1 MWISLYILVNK
12 QVDFIVDVFVNL
24 NFQFQGVYKEWLI
37 NFGGWV
43 FFDKIFGSVIVFEL
57 SCGYCFNNELGD
69 VVYLII
75 GMQYGD
81 IFVGFLY
88 DINILVFDVV
98 ICNWGGWE
106 LIVCYILSQICLD
119 NYFCLLL

>member
-1 MWISLYILVNK
+1 MFKNCFLIDIGVGVFYFNCLDQVFDEVRGLRVELFMCISLYILANK
-12 QVDFIVDVFVNL
+12 QIDFIVDVFVNL

-75 GMQYGD
+75 G
-81 IFVGFLY
+81 I
-88 DINILVFDVV
+88 
-98 ICNWGGWE
+98 
-106 LIVCYILSQICLD
+106 
-119 NYFCLLL
+119 